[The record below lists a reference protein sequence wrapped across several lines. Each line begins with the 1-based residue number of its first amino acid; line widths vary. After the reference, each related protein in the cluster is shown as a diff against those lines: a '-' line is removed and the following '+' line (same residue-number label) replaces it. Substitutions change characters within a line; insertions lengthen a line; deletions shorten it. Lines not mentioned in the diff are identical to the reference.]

1 MSVLFMFFEVSV
13 LMVLVE
19 SAGALFVVVVFDG
32 LQLNIH
38 AVRATVI
45 IINIRFISSTVLS

>member
-1 MSVLFMFFEVSV
+1 MFVEVSV
-13 LMVLVE
+13 RMVLVVSVE
-19 SAGALFVVVVFDG
+19 GALFVVVVFDG

-45 IINIRFISSTVLS
+45 TTNIRFMVF

>member
-1 MSVLFMFFEVSV
+1 MFFEVSV

>member
-1 MSVLFMFFEVSV
+1 MFFEVSV
-13 LMVLVE
+13 PMVLVE

-45 IINIRFISSTVLS
+45 IINIGFISSTVLS